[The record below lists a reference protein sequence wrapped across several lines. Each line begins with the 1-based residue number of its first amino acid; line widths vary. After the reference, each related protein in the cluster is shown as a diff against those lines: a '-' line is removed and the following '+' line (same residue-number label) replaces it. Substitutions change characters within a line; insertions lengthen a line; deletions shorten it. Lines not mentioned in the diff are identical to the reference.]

1 MGLKHMSGKYLKF
14 VIYLIVIVLALG
26 VLVAYN
32 VARRQ

>member
-1 MGLKHMSGKYLKF
+1 VIGNAVIGYSG
-14 VIYLIVIVLALG
+14 LIVIVLALG

>member
-1 MGLKHMSGKYLKF
+1 VIGNAVVGYSG
-14 VIYLIVIVLALG
+14 LIVIVLALG